1 MKLQEL
7 ATKPQLTEIVIDKP
21 EIVEKYGE
29 TINFFILDRL
39 PIDTFTKLASLKQD
53 NIPEMYAVMEEL
65 VLNEKGQPIMNEE
78 QVLPVDILTEC
89 ILKVSEFL
97 GKSVG

>member
-1 MKLQEL
+1 MKLSDL
-7 ATKPQLTEIVIDKP
+7 AEKPKLTEIIIDK
-21 EIVEKYGE
+21 EELVTKYGE
-29 TINFFILDRL
+29 PVSFFILDRL

-53 NIPEMYAVMEEL
+53 NIPEMYDVMKDL
-65 VLNEKGQPIMNEE
+65 VLDENGNTIMDDEK
-78 QVLPVDILTEC
+78 VLPVDVLTEC